1 MSNIR
6 ELQKEEGTERGEVG
20 FMERA
25 NEAKSDSRNLRVDKE
40 YSEQQE
46 RRKGV
51 RCWRAACSR
60 AKQHIF
66 NGGLERPNNNL
77 FTSYRRVA
85 EEHLLQLLLCI
96 LLTAGGLL

>member
-1 MSNIR
+1 
-6 ELQKEEGTERGEVG
+6 
-20 FMERA
+20 MERA
-25 NEAKSDSRNLRVDKE
+25 NEAKSDSRNFREDTE

-51 RCWRAACSR
+51 RCCWRAACSR

-96 LLTAGGLL
+96 LLTAAGLL